1 LVSAA
6 GQRGAPL
13 KEVTAEGEVEQP
25 AAVLRDDGL
34 ELFLGGL
41 GRYQLLSAAQ
51 EVALAKRVERGDA
64 AAKEEMVTANLRLVV
79 SVAKR
84 YRGRGVPFL
93 DLIQEGTFGL
103 QRAVEKFDWRR
114 GYKFSTYAHWWIRQ
128 AVARG
133 LESQA
138 KTIRLPSHVV
148 ERRQK
153 LGRAARTLMA
163 ALGREPSVEELAAA
177 TGLSLGHVREALACA
192 EVSHSLSQPVGT
204 DGDADLVDLLAD
216 PSAADP
222 VEEVERSLLRQTVQR
237 RLEQLPER
245 ERLIVERRFGVH
257 GEPQTLETVGHELGL
272 TRERVRQLE
281 VQALKR
287 LETELADLDPTQTAT
302 PAPT

>member
-6 GQRGAPL
+6 GQRGGPL

-41 GRYQLLSAAQ
+41 GRYQLLSAAE

-64 AAKEEMVTANLRLVV
+64 AAKEEMITANLRLVV
-79 SVAKR
+79 SIAKR

-133 LESQA
+133 LENQA

-148 ERRQK
+148 ERRRK
-153 LGRAARTLMA
+153 LARAARTLIA
-163 ALGREPSVEELAAA
+163 ALGREPTPEELAAA
-177 TGLSLGHVREALACA
+177 TSLSLGHVQEALACA
-192 EVSHSLSQPVGT
+192 EVSHSLSQPVGM
-204 DGDADLVDLLAD
+204 DGDSDLVDLLAD
-216 PSAADP
+216 PAAADP
-222 VEEVERSLLRQTVQR
+222 LEEAERSLLQQTVQR
-237 RLEQLPER
+237 RLEQLPDR
-245 ERLIVERRFGVH
+245 ERLIVERRFGLH
-257 GEPQTLETVGHELGL
+257 GEPQTLETVGLELGL

-287 LETELADLDPTQTAT
+287 LETELADLSTAVGQNSG
-302 PAPT
+302 